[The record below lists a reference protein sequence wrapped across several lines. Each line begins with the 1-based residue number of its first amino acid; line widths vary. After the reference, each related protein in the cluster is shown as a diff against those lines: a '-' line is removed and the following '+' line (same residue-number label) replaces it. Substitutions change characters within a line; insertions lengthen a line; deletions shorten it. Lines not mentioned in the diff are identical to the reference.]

1 MKNDILFFVKKNN
14 TSCMENS
21 YTKFD
26 FYTWY
31 PKHVFKPK
39 GISYINFIVW
49 FIFYI
54 MNVFRSN
61 SFSINLLYLDN
72 KLVHY
77 TYIFPSFYRF
87 PFMDVLDIQLGDIW
101 TSGDFQKMGIA
112 TSSLLYISNLH
123 SDKNIWFLCK
133 KSNNASINLALK
145 CGFEL
150 VGRGYKNT
158 RFINIFSQYILNQ

>member
-1 MKNDILFFVKKNN
+1 
-14 TSCMENS
+14 
-21 YTKFD
+21 
-26 FYTWY
+26 
-31 PKHVFKPK
+31 
-39 GISYINFIVW
+39 
-49 FIFYI
+49 
-54 MNVFRSN
+54 
-61 SFSINLLYLDN
+61 
-72 KLVHY
+72 
-77 TYIFPSFYRF
+77 
-87 PFMDVLDIQLGDIW
+87 MDVLDIQLGDIW